1 MRRHVFAI
9 LGLMFLAIV
18 ESSFLP
24 ALFGPSFRPNLVL
37 IVAST
42 WASMRGAEGFF
53 WAAGGGMFIDLLSGA
68 GIGLNATAYMI
79 GNLVAVGFDRIP
91 IPSRIFRSTNWVAI
105 TTAVA
110 HTFMLIWL
118 AVIGKQIDFAY
129 ALTNIMIPMLLL
141 NPSLALIAYS
151 GLSRLNQKLLVG
163 ERFAV
168 N

>member
-1 MRRHVFAI
+1 MRRHVFAA
-9 LGLMFLAIV
+9 LALTLLAII

-24 ALFGPSFRPNLVL
+24 TLFGQNLRPNLVL

-42 WASMRGAEGFF
+42 WASMRGPEGFF
-53 WAAGGGMFIDLLSGA
+53 WAAGGGMVIDLLSGG
-68 GIGLNATAYMI
+68 GIGLNATAYML

-118 AVIGKQIDFAY
+118 ALIGHPIDFAY
-129 ALTNIMIPMLLL
+129 ALQSIIIPMLLL
-141 NPSLALIAYS
+141 NPSLSLVAYAI
-151 GLSRLNQKLLVG
+151 LTRVNQKLMVG